1 VAERGG
7 WLTYSLPRNKGKIH
21 AFGSKPDFADMSWNN
36 PEKAAAYRTVEK
48 STAIWFQVFLIVAV

>member
-1 VAERGG
+1 
-7 WLTYSLPRNKGKIH
+7 
-21 AFGSKPDFADMSWNN
+21 MSWNN